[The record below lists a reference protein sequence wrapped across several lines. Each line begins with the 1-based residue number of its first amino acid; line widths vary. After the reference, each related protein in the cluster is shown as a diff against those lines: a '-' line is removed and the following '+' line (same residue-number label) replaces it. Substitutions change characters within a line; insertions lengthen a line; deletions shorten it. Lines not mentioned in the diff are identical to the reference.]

1 MKTNVEFKS
10 DKFPPYEGEEEE
22 VNPDLWGKRLA
33 ENLTVKLTEKGIEIG
48 EIYAEDW
55 GWGIPVKNEAFQMW
69 IGCGHYQEYPNGYL
83 VFVQPSKPLIRKGL
97 FKKIDT
103 TTDVERVTKAIDEI
117 LNADPEIRDFKWWD
131 EGKMIAD

>member
-1 MKTNVEFKS
+1 
-10 DKFPPYEGEEEE
+10 
-22 VNPDLWGKRLA
+22 
-33 ENLTVKLTEKGIEIG
+33 
-48 EIYAEDW
+48 
-55 GWGIPVKNEAFQMW
+55 MW